1 MIVSARNQ
9 LKGKVVS
16 ITEGSVNSVVSIEIA
31 PDVVVQAVV
40 TKGAVDELGLAPGS
54 EAYAIIKASQVM
66 VAVEH

>member
-40 TKGAVDELGLAPGS
+40 TKGAVDELGLTPGS